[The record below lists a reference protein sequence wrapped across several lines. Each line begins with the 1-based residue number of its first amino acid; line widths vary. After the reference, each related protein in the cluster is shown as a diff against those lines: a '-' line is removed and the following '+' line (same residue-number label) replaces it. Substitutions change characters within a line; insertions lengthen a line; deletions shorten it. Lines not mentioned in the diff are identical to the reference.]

1 MCLPAEMRSRLLVG
15 AAAVLVSAAGC
26 IEIDGSDARYIE
38 RQEKQF
44 TVSGKPDVS
53 VSTFDGA
60 IEIRPWDRSEVNV
73 VIEKR
78 AWDKES
84 AATIDVRTEQD
95 ANHIVVDV
103 TVRRSEGFLHF
114 DHRSAKLIVS
124 MPAAANVAAKSG
136 DGSIN
141 IEGISG
147 KLDLRSGD
155 GSIRGLRL
163 DGEVVAHSG
172 DGSIRL
178 EGVKGALN
186 VDTGDGS
193 IVAEGAFTT
202 VRARSGDG
210 SVRISAE
217 RGSAS
222 TGDWD
227 ISTGDG
233 SVTVA
238 LPDGFGAEID
248 AHTGDGRIHMQ
259 DLTISN
265 VTGEIA
271 KNTVRGRLGAGGSTV
286 RVRTG
291 DGSITLKRS

>member
-1 MCLPAEMRSRLLVG
+1 MRLPAEIRSYLLVG
-15 AAAVLVSAAGC
+15 AAALVGTAGC
-26 IEIDGSDARYIE
+26 IEIDGAEARYVE

-44 TVSGKPDVS
+44 AVTGQPDVS
-53 VSTFDGA
+53 LSTFDGA
-60 IEIRPWDRSEVNV
+60 IEVRPWDRSEVNV

-84 AATIDVRTEQD
+84 AATIEVRTQQD
-95 ANHIVVDV
+95 ANRIVVDV
-103 TVRRSEGFLHF
+103 TAPRSEGFLHF

-155 GSIRGLRL
+155 GSIRGVRL
-163 DGEVVAHSG
+163 DGDVVAHSG

-193 IVAEGAFTT
+193 IVAEGTFTT

-210 SVRISAE
+210 SVRIAAE
-217 RGSAS
+217 PGSAS
-222 TGDWD
+222 SGDWD

-233 SVTVA
+233 SVIVA
-238 LPDGFGAEID
+238 LPDGFDAEID

-271 KNTVRGRLGAGGSTV
+271 KNTVRGRLGAGGRTV